1 VRVIVEADGGSRG
14 NPGPAGYGAVVL
26 DPQTG
31 AVLAERA
38 ESIGSATNNVAE
50 YGGLI
55 AGLSAAAALGATE
68 VDVRMDSKLVVEQM
82 SGRWQIKHQ
91 GLRPLAAQA
100 ADLVRRFRTVSFSW
114 IPRAQNKRADAL
126 ANKAMDEAAGIVRP
140 ARRAVEPDDAGGELP
155 RPPVAAPDSAAR
167 LAARKAAEAA
177 FAATAARGVGAR
189 QAVPGVW
196 EPPTGTPLRLLLV
209 RHGETQFTAQRRYSG
224 RGDIPLTE
232 RGLAQAGAVARRL
245 AAIGRPIDA
254 VVTSPLERCVRTA
267 EIVAAGAPI
276 AVDDDLVECDFG
288 EWEGLTF
295 ADVRSRWPD
304 EVAGWLAST
313 ATAPPGGE
321 ALDAVAVRVERAVAR
336 LRTNQPSGVVVV
348 VSHVSPIKLVLRDAL
363 DAGAGFLHRC
373 HLDPA
378 GLSTV
383 DFWPD
388 GAVSVRGVNEVAH
401 LAA

>member
-1 VRVIVEADGGSRG
+1 LRVIVEADGGSRG

-38 ESIGSATNNVAE
+38 EAIGTATNNVAE

-55 AGLSAAAALGATE
+55 AGLSAASSLGATD

-82 SGRWQIKHQ
+82 SGRWQIKHP

-100 ADLVRRFRTVSFSW
+100 ADHVRRFRSVTFTWV
-114 IPRAQNKRADAL
+114 PRAQNKRADAL
-126 ANKAMDEAAGIVRP
+126 ANRAMDTAAGTARP
-140 ARRAVEPDDAGGELP
+140 ADPDAEGELP
-155 RPPVAAPDSAAR
+155 RPPLAAPDSAAR
-167 LAARKAAEAA
+167 LAARKAASEAG
-177 FAATAARGVGAR
+177 AAALAGTAARRLGAR
-189 QAVPGVW
+189 QVRPGTW
-196 EPPTGTPLRLLLV
+196 EPRTGTPLRLHLL
-209 RHGETQFTAQRRYSG
+209 RHGETAYTAERRYSG

-245 AAIGRPIDA
+245 AGTSIDA

-276 AVDDDLVECDFG
+276 VVDEDLTECDFG
-288 EWEGLTF
+288 DWEGLTF
-295 ADVRSRWPD
+295 ADVRARWPD
-304 EVAGWLAST
+304 EMARWLAST
-313 ATAPPGGE
+313 AVAPPGGE
-321 ALDAVAVRVERAVAR
+321 ALDRVAERVERAVAR
-336 LRTNQPSGVVVV
+336 VRANHPSGVVVM

-363 DAGAGFLHRC
+363 AAGDPFLHRC

-383 DFWPD
+383 DLWPD
-388 GAVSVRGVNEVAH
+388 GGVSVRGVNT
-401 LAA
+401 

>member
-1 VRVIVEADGGSRG
+1 VKVIVEADGGSRG

-140 ARRAVEPDDAGGELP
+140 ARRAVEPDDAEGELP
-155 RPPVAAPDSAAR
+155 RPPLAAPDSAAR
-167 LAARKAAEAA
+167 LAARKVAADAA
-177 FAATAARGVGAR
+177 LGTSAGTVAPSRGT
-189 QAVPGVW
+189 W
-196 EPPTGTPLRLLLV
+196 EPRTATPLRLLLV
-209 RHGETQFTAQRRYSG
+209 RHGETRFTAQRRYSG

-232 RGLAQAGAVARRL
+232 RGLARAGALARRL

-288 EWEGLTF
+288 DWEGLTF

-321 ALDAVAVRVERAVAR
+321 ALDAVAVRIERAVAR
-336 LRTNQPSGVVVV
+336 LRTNQPSGVVVA

-401 LAA
+401 LTA

>member
-1 VRVIVEADGGSRG
+1 MRVIVEADGGSRG

-31 AVLAERA
+31 AVLVERA

-55 AGLSAAAALGATE
+55 AGLNAAAALGATE

-100 ADLVRRFRTVSFSW
+100 ADLVRRFRTVSFTW

-140 ARRAVEPDDAGGELP
+140 ARRAVEPDDAEGELP
-155 RPPVAAPDSAAR
+155 RPPLAAPGSAAR
-167 LAARKAAEAA
+167 LAARQAAGDAA
-177 FAATAARGVGAR
+177 SGVRPVVESPPAAHGT
-189 QAVPGVW
+189 W
-196 EPPTGTPLRLLLV
+196 ERRTGTPLRLLLV
-209 RHGETQFTAQRRYSG
+209 RHGETAFTAQRRYSG

-245 AAIGRPIDA
+245 AAIGRPVDA

-276 AVDDDLVECDFG
+276 VVDEDLVECDFG
-288 EWEGLTF
+288 DWEGLTF

-304 EVAGWLAST
+304 ETANWLAST
-313 ATAPPGGE
+313 AAAPPGGE
-321 ALDAVAVRVERAVAR
+321 ALDAVAARVSRAVAR
-336 LRTNQPSGVVVV
+336 LRTSQPSGVVVL

-363 DAGAGFLHRC
+363 DAGAGFLYRC

-401 LAA
+401 L